1 MEHILPQDDYCDRL
15 YLGNNPDESLR
26 ILDLGDIVCED
37 RIAVSVFVDIFN
49 EFEKSNI
56 IRSKPK

>member
-26 ILDLGDIVCED
+26 ILDLGED

-49 EFEKSNI
+49 EFNISNI